1 MVNNSGFAIF
11 KLKKNKKIRKIV
23 AYTSNSELKN
33 IHKLIN
39 THLKERVIYSKF
51 TKGYREGISIFD
63 NAKAHMY
70 NDIFIQFD
78 IKNFFPS
85 INHRKLINFLY
96 KEVKYNGYNISKSQ
110 SYEIIKKASQG
121 LQGLPLGFVTS
132 PLLSNIYLKKFDTTL
147 YCRLKRQGLDNVIY
161 TRYADDI
168 TISFRCVSDKNDYS
182 DIKIRIEK
190 IVNDLLKRYSLKLN
204 NKKTRLTNLL
214 QSGNVKVTGVYI
226 VNKQENYRRLT
237 VGRRFKKELLWDAIQ
252 SLDNIESD
260 ELFIKQIRGRYSFVL
275 SIEKEGIENMLSP
288 CMRRILN
295 EKNISS
301 VHELFSIL

>member
-39 THLKERVIYSKF
+39 DHLKERVIYSKF
-51 TKGYREGISIFD
+51 TKGYREGVSIFD
-63 NAKAHMY
+63 NAKAHLY

-85 INHRKLINFLY
+85 INHHKLINLLY
-96 KEVKYNGYNISKSQ
+96 KEVKHNGYNISKSQ
-110 SYEIIKKASQG
+110 SYEIVKKASQG
-121 LQGLPLGFVTS
+121 LKGLPLGFITS
-132 PLLSNIYLKKFDTTL
+132 PLLSNIYLKIFDTIL
-147 YCRLKRQGLDNVIY
+147 YHRLKKQGLDNVIY

-168 TISFRCVSDKNDYS
+168 TISFRCIPDKTDYS
-182 DIKIRIEK
+182 DIRSTIEK
-190 IVNDLLKRYSLKLN
+190 IISNLLKRYSLKLN
-204 NKKTRLTNLL
+204 NKKTRVTNLL
-214 QSGNVKVTGVYI
+214 KSGNVKVTGVYI
-226 VNKQENYRRLT
+226 VNKRDDYRHLT
-237 VGRRFKKELLWDAIQ
+237 VGRKFKKELLWDAIQ
-252 SLDNIESD
+252 TLDNIERD
-260 ELFIKQIRGRYSFVL
+260 ESLVKQIKGRYSFVL

-301 VHELFSIL
+301 INELFSVL

>member
-39 THLKERVIYSKF
+39 DHLKERVIYSKF
-51 TKGYREGISIFD
+51 TKGYREGVSIFD
-63 NAKAHMY
+63 NAKAHLY

-85 INHRKLINFLY
+85 INHHKLINLLY
-96 KEVKYNGYNISKSQ
+96 KEVKHNGYNISKSQ
-110 SYEIIKKASQG
+110 SYEIVKKASQG
-121 LQGLPLGFVTS
+121 LKGLPLGFITS
-132 PLLSNIYLKKFDTTL
+132 PLLSNIYLKKFDTIL
-147 YCRLKRQGLDNVIY
+147 YHRLKKQGLDNVIY

-168 TISFRCVSDKNDYS
+168 TISFRCIPDKTDYS
-182 DIKIRIEK
+182 DIRSTIEK
-190 IVNDLLKRYSLKLN
+190 IISNLLKRYSLKLN
-204 NKKTRLTNLL
+204 NKKTRVTNLL
-214 QSGNVKVTGVYI
+214 KSGNVKVTGVYI
-226 VNKQENYRRLT
+226 VNKRDDYRHLT
-237 VGRRFKKELLWDAIQ
+237 VGRKFKKGLLWDAIQ
-252 SLDNIESD
+252 TLDNIERD
-260 ELFIKQIRGRYSFVL
+260 ESLVKQIKGRYSFVL

-301 VHELFSIL
+301 INELFSVL